1 MLNFFIYRARPV
13 VNLEAKVTFVS
24 EAGKID
30 MGSRDCVISTGESVS
45 CVPIKTCLRYSGVG
59 VEKKLGDPLI
69 SDHKFIYTE
78 SFLQLSQ

>member
-30 MGSRDCVISTGESVS
+30 MGYRDCMIGSGESVS
-45 CVPIKTCLRYSGVG
+45 CLPIQTCLRYSGIG
-59 VEKKLGDPLI
+59 VEKKMGNAQSSGHMYI
-69 SDHKFIYTE
+69 RNGCF
-78 SFLQLSQ
+78 F

>member
-1 MLNFFIYRARPV
+1 MLNFFIYRAKPV

-30 MGSRDCVISTGESVS
+30 MGSREGVISTGERVS

-59 VEKKLGDPLI
+59 VEKKL
-69 SDHKFIYTE
+69 SRNE
-78 SFLQLSQ
+78 